1 MDAHIVH
8 QELQSGLAQL
18 KTRLEQELTHLHD
31 GLASLAP
38 LSHDAD
44 EQWAHELYQR
54 LIQRRRT
61 TLALLFSAS

>member
-31 GLASLAP
+31 GLANLDP
-38 LSHDAD
+38 FSHDQD

-61 TLALLFSAS
+61 TLALFFSPS